1 MVEITYQ
8 MVLSTLQTLGLLVGI
23 FYYVTTLRNAQKTR
37 ELTLQSQE
45 LTRKA
50 QEQALET
57 RQAQLFMQIYQEMSS
72 PEHYIRDNELL
83 RMEWEDFDDYYRKY
97 GSENNPEA
105 YALRCSMWYRLNG
118 VGLLVKADLL
128 DVDRVYDLIGG
139 TILSQW
145 AKWRDIII
153 WIREEWSIP
162 GYMEGFEFIADEM
175 VKESESRGY
184 SADVPESYGRYVP
197 KEKEGT

>member
-1 MVEITYQ
+1 MAEPV
-8 MVLSTLQTLGLLVGI
+8 SLQTLLTYLTLISVPVGVLYHI
-23 FYYVTTLRNAQKTR
+23 MTLRNTR
-37 ELTLQSQE
+37 KNQE
-45 LTRKA
+45 L
-50 QEQALET
+50 QLET

-72 PEHYIRDNELL
+72 PEHYIRANELL
-83 RMEWEDFDDYYRKY
+83 TMEWEDFDDYYRKY

-162 GYMEGFEFIADEM
+162 GYLEGFEFIADEM

-184 SADVPESYGRYVP
+184 SADVPESLHRYVP
-197 KEKEGT
+197 EEKEGT